1 MKMRTWC
8 GGLLALLLSSM
19 AHATLFDVSYSVTRG
34 DQTLLAFSGYL
45 TGELSGN
52 LVTNVS
58 DIHLTSSLWPVL
70 DSYGGIGCCSLKK
83 PVVFSL
89 DGTENSFVLQNSAG
103 TSDLVWWPQTL
114 MSGQSAA
121 LVFGFNTLTNRVV
134 SGGFFPPQGSSANA
148 VWSMNAVSAVPEPES
163 WLLLAGGLGVISLV
177 VRKRTRSR
185 PIELVAA

>member
-8 GGLLALLLSSM
+8 GGLLALLLSTM

-52 LVTNVS
+52 LVTDIS
-58 DIHLTSSLWPVL
+58 DVHLTSSLWPEL
-70 DSYGGIGCCSLKK
+70 DTFSVFGCCSLKK
-83 PVVFSL
+83 PAVFSL
-89 DGTENSFVLQNSAG
+89 DGSQNSFVLESSTAH
-103 TSDLVWWPQTL
+103 TDLVWWPQTL
-114 MSGQSAA
+114 LSGQATA

-134 SGGFFPPQGSSANA
+134 SGGFFPPVNGNTDA

-163 WLLLAGGLGVISLV
+163 WLLLAGGLGVIALV
-177 VRKRTRSR
+177 ARRRTRSR